1 MIDHFMFTSESVTE
15 GHPDK
20 LCDQIS
26 DAVVDHFLSRE
37 PFAQVR
43 CESAVSGAIVFIA
56 AHFASTVTVDFTH
69 LARKVI
75 KRIGYDQPEFNP
87 SHCSI
92 LTSPKA
98 MAIEEKN
105 QFDEHTLSDAQ
116 IDQIPARN
124 QVTVFGYAVNESPV
138 LMPLPIY
145 LANRLTQQLSQTRK
159 AAQLPYLMPDAKV
172 QVGVEYN
179 KWIPHR
185 IHSITM
191 EVHTRHPDKPNR
203 KTLKQDLLDAVILP
217 VFGSMTISPDAKTW
231 VNVNPNGPYL
241 GGPLHHS
248 GLTGRKN
255 AADTYG
261 EYARHSGKALSGKD
275 PLRVDRIGAYAA
287 RYAAKNIVAAGLAT
301 TCEVMLSYGTGLAK
315 PVSLIVNTLGTG
327 RLSDQHLTDL
337 VGECFEFRPA
347 GILRAFDLRQ
357 LPARHP
363 DGFYQKLSSYGHFGR
378 EDMDLPWETTD
389 LADQLKIRSA

>member
-37 PFAQVR
+37 PYAQVR
-43 CESAVSGAIVFIA
+43 CECAVSGAIVFIA

-87 SHCSI
+87 SNCSI
-92 LTSPKA
+92 LTSPKVL
-98 MAIEEKN
+98 AINKKN
-105 QFDEHTLSDAQ
+105 QFDEHALSDVQ
-116 IDQIPARN
+116 IDKIPASN

-138 LMPLPIY
+138 LMPLPIF
-145 LANRLTQQLSQTRK
+145 LANRLTQQLSRARK

-179 KWIPHR
+179 KWTPYR

-203 KTLKQDLLDAVILP
+203 KSLQQDLFDTVILP
-217 VFGSMTISPDAKTW
+217 VFGSMAILPDRKTW
-231 VNVNPNGPYL
+231 ININPNGPYF

-255 AADTYG
+255 AVDTYG

-301 TCEVMLSYGTGLAK
+301 TCEVMLSYGTGLAR
-315 PVSLIVNTLGTG
+315 PVSLIVNTFGTG
-327 RLSDQHLTDL
+327 RLTDQHLTDL
-337 VGECFEFRPA
+337 VGERFEFRPA

-357 LPARHP
+357 LPARNP
-363 DGFYQKLSSYGHFGR
+363 DGFFQKLSSYGHFGR
-378 EDMDLPWETTD
+378 EDLELPWETTD
-389 LADQLKIRSA
+389 LADRLKRESA